1 MSKLIFYETRFKCNE
16 CDVIKDIYVWSNR
29 QEDPCCEICTAVM
42 DEIDKYSN
50 ESFTILNPE
59 HKKGR
64 SKKEQWDRKSK
75 NFRQEILPT
84 LTGKDRR
91 YFEKKFGKPL

>member
-1 MSKLIFYETRFKCNE
+1 MSKLVFYEARFVCHE
-16 CDVIKDIYVWSNR
+16 CAVIRNIYVWSNR
-29 QEDPCCEICTAVM
+29 TENPNCCGKELQ
-42 DEIDKYSN
+42 EIDKYSN

-64 SKKEQWDRKSK
+64 SKKEQWERKSK

-84 LTGKDRR
+84 LTGKDRK
-91 YFEKKFGKPL
+91 YFERKFGKPL

>member
-1 MSKLIFYETRFKCNE
+1 MSKLIFYEARFKCNE

-29 QEDPCCEICTAVM
+29 TQNPNCESCEKELE
-42 DEIDKYSN
+42 EIDKYSN